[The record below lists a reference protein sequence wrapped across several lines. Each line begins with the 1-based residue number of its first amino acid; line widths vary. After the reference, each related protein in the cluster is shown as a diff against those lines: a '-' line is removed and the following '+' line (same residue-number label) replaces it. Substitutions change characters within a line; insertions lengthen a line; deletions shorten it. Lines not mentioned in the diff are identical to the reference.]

1 MPAKE
6 AHSPGYPYPLGFTVN
21 QSLALRMANSSPEN
35 VWRYG
40 LGKLCKDM
48 KLAPAKGE
56 VNGTLVLRGL
66 HTAKY
71 LKNPCTKKSSGGPA
85 RETYKLS
92 GKGTGVLTKVIAA
105 SGWMLDKIPDD
116 LDCAPAE
123 DFKDLGN
130 MKLGALA
137 ILISGMEEEG
147 TYASKLFTRFF
158 AGSGTE
164 ITGRPSPRVMHSLN
178 TAKLFSDP
186 TTAEGNHAPNR
197 NMYQTTKLG
206 EAVLALAI
214 PALEMIAGSENL
226 KAKKSPEPQN

>member
-1 MPAKE
+1 MSPPE
-6 AHSPGYPYPLGFTVN
+6 ATVTGYPLPLGFSVN
-21 QSLALRMANSSPEN
+21 QGLALRMANSSPEFL
-35 VWRYG
+35 WDYG
-40 LGKLCKDM
+40 LRKLCSGM

-85 RETYKLS
+85 RETYKIS
-92 GKGTGVLTKVIAA
+92 DEGSGVLAEIAAA

-116 LDCAPAE
+116 HDCAPAE

-147 TYASKLFTRFF
+147 TYASKIFTRFF
-158 AGSGTE
+158 EGSGTE
-164 ITGRPSPRVMHSLN
+164 ITGKPSSGVMRNLN

-186 TTAEGNHAPNR
+186 TIVEVDNAPDR
-197 NMYQTTKLG
+197 NIYRTTRLG
-206 EAVLALAI
+206 GRVLALAV
-214 PALEMIAGSENL
+214 PPLEMLAGE
-226 KAKKSPEPQN
+226 KKQQLSVLNQ